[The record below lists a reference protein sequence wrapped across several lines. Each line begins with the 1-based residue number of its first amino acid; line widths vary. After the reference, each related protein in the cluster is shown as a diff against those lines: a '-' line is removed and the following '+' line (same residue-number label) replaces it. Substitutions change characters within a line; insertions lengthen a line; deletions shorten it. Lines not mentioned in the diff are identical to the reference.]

1 MLRYSKIALIAG
13 CIALLGQAGWQ
24 SSSAL
29 GIHDVPQRVTP
40 PLQTNTMTEESSK
53 PRINTVAARRSLKS
67 RLQRMSGLASWYGS
81 VLQGHR
87 TASGELF
94 DKEQLTACHRSL
106 PFGTRVKVTSVSS
119 GRSVVVK
126 INDRGVL
133 SDERVIDLSAAAARS
148 LGILRQGVAKVK
160 LEVVNAESGGLT
172 PAPAF

>member
-1 MLRYSKIALIAG
+1 M
-13 CIALLGQAGWQ
+13 
-24 SSSAL
+24 
-29 GIHDVPQRVTP
+29 
-40 PLQTNTMTEESSK
+40 
-53 PRINTVAARRSLKS
+53 
-67 RLQRMSGLASWYGS
+67 
-81 VLQGHR
+81 
-87 TASGELF
+87 
-94 DKEQLTACHRSL
+94 
-106 PFGTRVKVTSVSS
+106 KVTSVSS